1 MIAALARHCDGYL
14 APRSVALL
22 LPALGM
28 ALIDGDPRWLSG
40 GMLAVCCLIAMERGR
55 LDASSSL
62 LQALSAL
69 GGALLLAWLWRW
81 PAWFALACG
90 LAAELGCRLGRR
102 RAAWRSVANF
112 TFIPALYL
120 GYEMAERGASAS
132 AELPWL
138 AGGALAAWALHL
150 LAGRRGGAER
160 KPGESPAF
168 GLAFVCVGVLA
179 WWAAA
184 SRLPYGQWLVWSAAS
199 VCVGGWA
206 AVRSKSW
213 QRVSAALIGVPCGV
227 ALGLALSD
235 SAPLAWAMA
244 AAGMLSLTLFRAYR
258 PAFAA
263 RSMLAAAHLTLVGG
277 LGLARLLDV
286 GAAAALV
293 LLVLAVGGWLASP
306 R

>member
-1 MIAALARHCDGYL
+1 MSAALARHCDGYL
-14 APRSVALL
+14 ASRSAVLL
-22 LPALGM
+22 LPALAM
-28 ALIDGDPRWLSG
+28 ALISGDPRWLSA

-55 LDASSSL
+55 LGIRAAA
-62 LQALSAL
+62 LQAVLAL
-69 GGALLLAWLWRW
+69 AGCLLLAWLWRW
-81 PAWFALACG
+81 PVWFALACG

-120 GYEMAERGASAS
+120 GYEMAERGAVLS

-150 LAGRRGGAER
+150 LAGRVGGAER

-168 GLAFVCVGVLA
+168 GLAFVCVGLLA

>member
-1 MIAALARHCDGYL
+1 MTAALARHCDGYL
-14 APRSVALL
+14 ASRSAVLL
-22 LPALGM
+22 LPALAM
-28 ALIDGDPRWLSG
+28 ALAAGDARWLSG

-55 LDASSSL
+55 LGALASL
-62 LQALSAL
+62 VQAGSAL
-69 GGALLLAWLWRW
+69 GGVLLLAWLWRW
-81 PAWFALACG
+81 SAGFALACG
-90 LAAELGCRLGRR
+90 LAAELGCRLGRH

-120 GYEMAERGASAS
+120 AYEMAERGASPL

-150 LAGRRGGAER
+150 LAGRRGGAEH
-160 KPGESPAF
+160 KPGEAPAF
-168 GLAFVCVGVLA
+168 GLAFVCVGLLA

-184 SRLPYGQWLVWSAAS
+184 NRLPGGQWLVWSAAS
-199 VCVGGWA
+199 VCVGGWSA
-206 AVRSKSW
+206 ARDKSW
-213 QRVSAALIGVPCGV
+213 QRVSAALVGVPCGV
-227 ALGLALSD
+227 GLGLLLND
-235 SAPLAWAMA
+235 SAPLALGMA

-258 PAFAA
+258 PAFAV
-263 RSMLAAAHLTLVGG
+263 RSALASAHLTLIGG
-277 LGLARLLDV
+277 MGLARLLDV